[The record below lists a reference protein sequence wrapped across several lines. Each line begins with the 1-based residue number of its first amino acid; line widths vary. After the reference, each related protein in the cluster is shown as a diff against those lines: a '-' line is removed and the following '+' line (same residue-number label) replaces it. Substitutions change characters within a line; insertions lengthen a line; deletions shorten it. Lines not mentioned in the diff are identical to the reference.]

1 MNIIY
6 IHLQDPAQNLICQMA
21 KLLTIDLQQMEGT
34 PSGPEHTTSVILDIT
49 LLVYMVQEEESA
61 VHLES
66 GIGIGTPCGV

>member
-1 MNIIY
+1 MNIVY

-21 KLLTIDLQQMEGT
+21 KLLTIDLQQMQGT
-34 PSGPEHTTSVILDIT
+34 LSGPEHTTSVILVIT
-49 LLVYMVQEEESA
+49 LLAYMVPKEESA